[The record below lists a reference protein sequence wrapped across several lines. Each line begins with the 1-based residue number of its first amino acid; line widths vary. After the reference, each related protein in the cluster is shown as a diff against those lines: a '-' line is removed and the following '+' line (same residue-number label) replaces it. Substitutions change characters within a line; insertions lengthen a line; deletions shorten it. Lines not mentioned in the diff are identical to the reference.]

1 MSAHHVIVHYAPPR
15 AGSDG
20 RITVERVGGGTPRSR
35 PADASGLEWAR
46 EQCECARRRGFSVDD
61 SALARVT
68 ALKVKKEKR

>member
-20 RITVERVGGGTPRSR
+20 RITVERVGGTQQSR
-35 PADASGLEWAR
+35 PADAAGLDWAR